1 MKHNYQK
8 EMEEILKRIPEGGRP
23 ALLLHSCCAPCSSY
37 VLEYLSRYFRIR
49 RRNTGTGWRNSSGCS
64 GRCPFRIR

>member
-37 VLEYLSRYFRIR
+37 VLEYPVPVFPDHGFLL
-49 RRNTGTGWRNSSGCS
+49 
-64 GRCPFRIR
+64 